1 MPGRISRALA
11 RIDSWLNLVTGVGG
25 TSGKVGAFDFTAR
38 ARLPDETLQALYEQ
52 DGYAARIID
61 CVPDEATRQGLL
73 VKTKNKD
80 LDARVAKALEALGA
94 QEKLAEAWTW
104 GRLYGGGAVFIGA
117 DDGQDPREPLRPG
130 AVRAVKFLTVL
141 ERRDLFPERWVTDPL
156 DAHFGDVETYRLVR
170 AGGGGGTDNRVVHR
184 SRLLRFFGA
193 RVSPRRRSAMEGWG
207 ASELQRVYDKLQQF
221 NATFAAVGE
230 LLQDGSQGVFKIKD
244 LYGLMAED
252 KADALKRRLELLDM
266 SKSVAR
272 SILVDADEEDYQRVE
287 SGAMSGYPDTIDRF
301 ALLLAGAAG
310 IPVTILLG
318 QAPAGLN
325 ATGDS
330 DIRWFYDRVRTQ
342 QANVLKPRV
351 TKLARLLVAAEG
363 ARDASVAVDFP
374 PLWQET
380 PAERADRRSKV
391 AATDS
396 VYIDKGVLTAEEV
409 ALSRFGPDGWS
420 DETTV
425 DLDARREAQAAAL
438 EGEGDGTTQT
448 DGGVDHEAVAAIL
461 GRVAAREIPRTSGLA
476 MLAHLGMDPDAAE
489 ATMGETGRTFF
500 TTPEPTHAAEMEA
513 MRAENAKL
521 TRSQQSTKAMLSR
534 VLERN
539 RAGELVVG
547 RLIARAPTDTEEGD
561 VLEEGDTVPVDPAQ
575 EGA

>member
-1 MPGRISRALA
+1 MSGRISRALA

-73 VKTKNKD
+73 VKTGD
-80 LDARVAKALEALGA
+80 EGLDARIAEALEALVA
-94 QEKLAEAWTW
+94 QEKLTEAWAW

-117 DDGQDPREPLRPG
+117 DDGQDPREPLRLG
-130 AVRAVKFLTVL
+130 AVRGVKFLTVL

-193 RVSPRRRSAMEGWG
+193 RVSPRRRSTLEGWG

-230 LLQDGSQGVFKIKD
+230 LLQDGSQGVFKVQD

-252 KADALKRRLELLDM
+252 KQGVLKQRLELLDM

-272 SILVDADEEDYQRVE
+272 SILVDAESEEYQRVE

-351 TKLARLLVAAEG
+351 LKLARLLVAAEG
-363 ARDASVAVDFP
+363 AQGAQVAVDFP

-391 AATDS
+391 ATTD
-396 VYIDKGVLTAEEV
+396 VQYIQAGVITAEEV
-409 ALSRFGPDGWS
+409 AVSRFGPDGWS

-425 DLDARREAQAAAL
+425 DLDARREAQGAAL
-438 EGEGDGTTQT
+438 EGEGTETQT
-448 DGGVDHEAVAAIL
+448 DGGVDHEAVTAIL
-461 GRVAAREIPRTSGLA
+461 GRVAARAIPRTSGLA
-476 MLAHLGMDPDAAE
+476 MLAQLGMPPDAVE
-489 ATMGETGRTFF
+489 ATMGETGVTFF
-500 TTPEPTHAAEMEA
+500 TAPEPGHAAEMDSL
-513 MRAENAKL
+513 RAENAKL

-575 EGA
+575 GGA

>member
-1 MPGRISRALA
+1 MSGRISRALA

-25 TSGKVGAFDFTAR
+25 TSGKVGAFDFAAR

-73 VKTKNKD
+73 VKTNDKA
-80 LDARVAKALEALGA
+80 LDARVAEALEALGA
-94 QEKLAEAWTW
+94 REKLTEAWVW
-104 GRLYGGGAVFIGA
+104 GRIYGGGAVFIGA
-117 DDGQDPREPLRPG
+117 DDGQDPREPLHLG
-130 AVRAVKFLTVL
+130 AVRSVRFLTVL
-141 ERRDLFPERWVTDPL
+141 EKRDLFPERWVTDPL
-156 DAHFGDVETYRLVR
+156 DANFGDVETYRLVR

-193 RVSPRRRSAMEGWG
+193 RVSPRRRVQFEGWG

-230 LLQDGSQGVFKIKD
+230 LLQDGSQGVFKVKD
-244 LYGLMAED
+244 LYSLMAED
-252 KADALKRRLELLDM
+252 KQGALKQRLELLDM

-272 SILVDADEEDYQRVE
+272 SILVDAESEEYQRVE

-342 QANVLKPRV
+342 QSNVLKPRV
-351 TKLARLLVAAEG
+351 AKLARLIAAAEG
-363 ARDASVAVDFP
+363 AQGATCTVDFP
-374 PLWQET
+374 PLWQES
-380 PAERADRRSKV
+380 PAERAERRSKV
-391 AATDS
+391 ATTDAL
-396 VYIDKGVLTAEEV
+396 YIDRGVVTAEEV
-409 ALSRFGPDGWS
+409 ALSRFGADGWS

-425 DLDARREAQAAAL
+425 DIGARREAQAAAL
-438 EGEGDGTTQT
+438 EGEGATQT

-476 MLAHLGMDPDAAE
+476 MLAQLGLDPDAAE

-500 TTPEPTHAAEMEA
+500 TAPESTHAAELDA
-513 MRAENAKL
+513 ARAQVAQL
-521 TRSQQSTKAMLSR
+521 TRSRDGVRGMLSR

-561 VLEEGDTVPVDPAQ
+561 VLEEGDTVPADPAQ
-575 EGA
+575 GGA